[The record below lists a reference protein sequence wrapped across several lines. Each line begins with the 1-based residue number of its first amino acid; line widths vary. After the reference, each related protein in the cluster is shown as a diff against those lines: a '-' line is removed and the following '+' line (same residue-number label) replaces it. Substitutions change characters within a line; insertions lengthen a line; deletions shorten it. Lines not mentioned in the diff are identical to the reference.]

1 MIPCEAPLTAPPDP
15 HRPLVVMHACR
26 PLLPAKEL
34 LATLQSRY
42 PCVGEVRGL
51 GLFLGVEM
59 VEDPETREP
68 SERMASFVAR
78 RAIDLGVQVRWK
90 TTRLRLVHTGSRGGV
105 SAP

>member
-1 MIPCEAPLTAPPDP
+1 MKHRSPHHLTPIGSLSSCMPA
-15 HRPLVVMHACR
+15 RPQ
-26 PLLPAKEL
+26 EL

-68 SERMASFVAR
+68 SERIASFVAR
-78 RAIDLGVQVRWK
+78 RAIDLGVQVW
-90 TTRLRLVHTGSRGGV
+90 
-105 SAP
+105 